1 MKWIEMI
8 KLRST
13 QEKLSDV
20 TRKLDMLSEVKN
32 HNDGFVEIKI
42 YRCHELNTDM
52 SIHIKR
58 EAPEP
63 TYLKSTLGLMLS
75 DELKKYGAI
84 NYSIWVENEEGD

>member
-13 QEKLSDV
+13 QDKLGTV
-20 TRKLDMLSEVKN
+20 TKKLDLLSEIKN
-32 HNDGFVEIKI
+32 QNEGLVDIKI

-58 EAPEP
+58 EAASPDF
-63 TYLKSTLGLMLS
+63 LKSTLGLTLS

-84 NYSIWVENEEGD
+84 NYSIWIENEDEN